1 MRDYPG
7 GIFIGDGA
15 MYDISRSRV
24 KMVGFNY
31 MEASELALIKR
42 GLELLYSTAAGTC
55 PGDRAFGLD
64 QTFESHPTNIAENL
78 FATEVIEKTEYYYP
92 EVEVDDITYQASENG
107 ELVPTMTITPADG
120 IDDEDADEDEEA
132 DED

>member
-1 MRDYPG
+1 
-7 GIFIGDGA
+7 
-15 MYDISRSRV
+15 MYDISKSKV
-24 KMVGFNY
+24 VMVGFNY
-31 MEASELALIKR
+31 MEASKLQLIKR

-64 QTFESHPTNIAENL
+64 QTFESHPINIAENL

-92 EVEVDDITYQASENG
+92 EVEIEDITFQASENG
-107 ELVPTMTITPADG
+107 ELVPTMVIVPADG
-120 IDDEDADEDEEA
+120 GIDESDEEDDEEA

>member
-1 MRDYPG
+1 
-7 GIFIGDGA
+7 
-15 MYDISRSRV
+15 MYDISKSKV
-24 KMVGFNY
+24 VMVGFNY
-31 MEASELALIKR
+31 MEASKLQLIKR

-64 QTFESHPTNIAENL
+64 QTFESHPINIAENL

-92 EVEVDDITYQASENG
+92 EVEIEDITFQASENG
-107 ELVPTMTITPADG
+107 ELVPTMVIVPADG
-120 IDDEDADEDEEA
+120 GIDESDEEDDEEEA